1 MKRKRKWLWLGLA
14 AGGLFLAK
22 KQLYDRR
29 PLERVVGH
37 EALDDPEISAAFN
50 QVARLPQFRLMRN
63 LVARRAIGFVG
74 QGKAADLGCGPGLLV
89 LELARQ
95 APGLHLTGVDLAE
108 EMLAAARRL
117 AAEAGVGARVTFK
130 QGDVEALPF
139 PDESLDLVVSTLS
152 LHHWF
157 DPVRALEEVYRVLR
171 PGGAYVIADLRRDL
185 GLFPWLAVWFA
196 TQVVVPPALKRVNEP
211 LASRDA
217 SYTPAEAAALA
228 DQAGL
233 EGHRITK
240 GPLWLILEGIKGRAL
255 RQPLPLQWR
264 IMRALNREVAGR
276 VKPDEKA
283 GDLVLLLQT
292 TGRVTGRPH
301 NTFLQYELWDGVY
314 TVGSARGPEAD
325 WFRNL
330 VANPEVRVRLKGTWH
345 TAQAKPVTDPERVL
359 AFLEYRLERHPN
371 MIRGMLLTHGLPLQ
385 PTREDLAALTE
396 NLTLAKLEIKTP
408 TD

>member
-1 MKRKRKWLWLGLA
+1 MKRKRFLFWLGLT
-14 AGGLFLAK
+14 AGGLVLAK
-22 KQLYDRR
+22 KYLYDHR
-29 PLERVVGH
+29 PLARVVGH

-50 QVARLPQFRLMRN
+50 RVARLPQFRLMRA
-63 LVARRAIGFVG
+63 LEARRASLFIDE
-74 QGKAADLGCGPGLLV
+74 GKAADLGCGPGLLV

-95 APGLHLTGVDLAE
+95 APGLHLTGIDLSAQMLAE
-108 EMLAAARRL
+108 ARRL
-117 AAEAGVGARVTFK
+117 AAEAGLGARVSFK
-130 QGDVEALPF
+130 TGDVEALPF

-152 LHHWF
+152 LHHWSN
-157 DPVRALEEVYRVLR
+157 PTQALREVNRVLR

-185 GLFPWLAVWFA
+185 GLLPWLAVWFA
-196 TQVVVPPALKRVNEP
+196 ARVVVPPALKEVNEP

-217 SYTPAEAAALA
+217 SYTPKEAATLA
-228 DQAGL
+228 EQAGL
-233 EGHRITK
+233 EGFRVTQ

-255 RQPLPLQWR
+255 RPPLPLQWR
-264 IMRALNREVAGR
+264 LMRFMNRNVAGR

-292 TGRVTGRPH
+292 TGRVSGRPH

-330 VANPEVRVRLKGTWH
+330 VADPAVRVRLKGAWH
-345 TAQAKPVTDPERVL
+345 TAQARPIFDPERVL

-385 PTREDLAALTE
+385 PTRADLAALVE
-396 NLTLAKLEIKTP
+396 HLTIAELEIKTSS
-408 TD
+408 D